1 MNSITMKST
10 KVNYPKMDSNKMK
23 AIIVTK
29 YGAPDVLQFTD
40 VKKPSPKDNE
50 VLIKIH
56 ATSATS
62 GDARIRRADPFIIRL
77 IFGFKKPRK
86 STLGVVVA
94 GEIEAIGKEVTKFKV
109 GDQVFGSTGMRFG
122 TYAEYATM
130 PEDGVLALKPK
141 NMNYEEAAAIPFGAT
156 AALHFLRKA
165 KIQSGQKVLIYG
177 ASGAIGTAAIQL
189 AKSFGAVVTAVCS
202 TTNIEMV
209 KTLGAEKVFDYTKE
223 DFSESGEK
231 YDVIFETVG
240 KSSFSK
246 SIKSLHT
253 KGCLLMASAGPSHM
267 FRGLLVSITS
277 AKKVISGVIAES
289 AEDMTYLKEL
299 IETGQLKA
307 VIDRRY
313 PLEQTA
319 EAHRYVDK
327 GHKKGN
333 VVITIEHRNKS

>member
-1 MNSITMKST
+1 MNSITMKAA
-10 KVNYPKMDSNKMK
+10 KVKTLKTNSKIMK
-23 AIIVTK
+23 AIVCTK
-29 YGAPDVLQFTD
+29 YGSPDVLQLAE

-86 STLGVVVA
+86 SILGVVVA
-94 GEIEAIGKEVTKFKV
+94 GEIEAIGKSVTKFKV
-109 GDQVFGSTGMRFG
+109 GDQIFGASGMRFG
-122 TYAEYATM
+122 TYAQYIAI
-130 PEDGVLALKPK
+130 PENSTLALKPK

-165 KIQSGQKVLIYG
+165 NIQNGQKVLIYG

-189 AKSFGAVVTAVCS
+189 AKAFGAEVTGVSS
-202 TTNIEMV
+202 TTNIELV
-209 KTLGAEKVFDYTKE
+209 KSLGAEKVFDYTKE
-223 DFSESGEK
+223 DFSKSGEK

-240 KSSFSK
+240 KSSFSGN
-246 SIKSLHT
+246 IKSLKP
-253 KGCLLMASAGPSHM
+253 KGRLLMASAGISQM
-267 FRGLLVSITS
+267 LRGLLVSITS
-277 AKKVISGVIAES
+277 SKKVISGVIEES

-299 IETGQLKA
+299 IESGQLKA
-307 VIDRRY
+307 VIDKCY
-313 PLEQTA
+313 PLEQIA

-333 VVITIEHRNKS
+333 VVITVEHGNKS